1 MKYREMRIKGLGIPP
16 IDYTVSGMP
25 AADSPVIKILAGEP
39 EKGKYGKAYDHF
51 VSIGKE

>member
-1 MKYREMRIKGLGIPP
+1 MKYREMRIKGLGIPS

-25 AADSPVIKILAGEP
+25 AADSPVIKVLAGEP
-39 EKGKYGKAYDHF
+39 EKGKYGKAYDYF